1 MTWIKI
7 LSTIHW
13 VSPFCIMSRVVKDL
27 ETGNILFPKTQL
39 DSERSQKTLDG
50 LKISPFLRYYSSI
63 SLYDLSTYIIEEIF
77 CIKYIDGNLFLIGLE
92 NSRHIIP
99 RCVEEIKQKYWKNG
113 LQLWSSC
120 KQWWLLDRPIG
131 NKILARGMFL
141 FDSLVEIVYNHE
153 YCIIENS

>member
-13 VSPFCIMSRVVKDL
+13 GLLFCIISRVVKDL

-39 DSERSQKTLDG
+39 DSGRFQKTLAG
-50 LKISPFLRYYSSI
+50 LKTSPFLRYYSSI

-92 NSRHIIP
+92 NSRHILP
-99 RCVEEIKQKYWKNG
+99 RCVEEIKQKY
-113 LQLWSSC
+113 Q
-120 KQWWLLDRPIG
+120 
-131 NKILARGMFL
+131 
-141 FDSLVEIVYNHE
+141 
-153 YCIIENS
+153 